1 MTASTSAGDIELTS
15 SGDTATTFRPLLSKE
30 KALPTVASLRSTP
43 VMLIF
48 LQSSAHV
55 SLSLEPAKSPAIIS
69 SRILGNAYLRATRDI
84 RETIPKDA
92 SSELPNTSSIT
103 RCGCHS
109 YMLRKSVQT
118 TRLVPRNDQKKTEE
132 DSIEYRRLDLREGL
146 PTLDR

>member
-1 MTASTSAGDIELTS
+1 MTASSSPGDMELTS
-15 SGDTATTFRPLLSKE
+15 SDDTATTFRPLSSKD

-48 LQSSAHV
+48 LQRSAHV
-55 SLSLEPAKSPAIIS
+55 SLSLEPAKSPAIIP

-92 SSELPNTSSIT
+92 SSELPNTSLIT

-109 YMLRKSVQT
+109 YILRKSVHT
-118 TRLVPRNDQKKTEE
+118 TRLVPRNDQEKTEE
-132 DSIEYRRLDLREGL
+132 DKIG
-146 PTLDR
+146 